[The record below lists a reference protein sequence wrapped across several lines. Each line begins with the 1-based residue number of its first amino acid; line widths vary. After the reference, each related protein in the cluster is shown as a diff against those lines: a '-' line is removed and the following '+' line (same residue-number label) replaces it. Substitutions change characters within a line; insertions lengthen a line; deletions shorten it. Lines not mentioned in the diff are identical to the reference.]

1 MFVVLAV
8 LALLILG
15 CGGSGPPP
23 PPKLL
28 TCGKLGDTCAIKM
41 PCCHSV
47 NGLAIECFD
56 GVCEYR

>member
-1 MFVVLAV
+1 M
-8 LALLILG
+8 LLFIG

-23 PPKLL
+23 PPKPQL
-28 TCGKLGDTCAIKM
+28 CGYLGDSCTTKT
-41 PCCHSV
+41 PCCRSV